1 MNEAPGPPSKPTAI
15 TIRQATSAPP
25 AHIPT
30 SRTRRARR
38 PEESANTGR
47 VRAGGLAGP

>member
-1 MNEAPGPPSKPTAI
+1 MNEALDPPSKPTAI

-30 SRTRRARR
+30 SRIRRARR

-47 VRAGGLAGP
+47 LGASGLTGP